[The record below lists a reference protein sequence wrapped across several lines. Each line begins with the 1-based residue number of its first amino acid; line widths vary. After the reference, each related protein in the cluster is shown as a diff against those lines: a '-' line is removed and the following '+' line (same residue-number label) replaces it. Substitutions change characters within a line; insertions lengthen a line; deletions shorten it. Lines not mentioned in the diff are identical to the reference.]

1 MITLKCIVMLFSKH
15 FEKLLIF
22 IVFSLSSCKVEKL
35 IQSNNTI
42 AEDQTKLLE
51 ENNGIAVVL
60 SKKIDSLRYEAQA
73 IQHMITATAQSNLP
87 PNLGSLKRVSFD
99 EFYFGTIVKEEVLER
114 RGSWLNIEL
123 TEKIQMEAGGFIL
136 RSRQGWYSYNS
147 PNYIYTSGE
156 VAMLNKENEAVVMT
170 QAESKTK
177 ISMYAMTISGTT
189 KSDLLNQKEVDLL
202 LAQSDLNFDGLVFND
217 KKFDFSNFNL
227 GSYRGTKFLK
237 CNLSNVVAIRPA
249 IGAQADFEYTTI
261 SEGIT
266 ENITFQNWKF
276 IKSAFFKTQLNDVIF
291 NDCILTGGSAVV
303 TFNQAKLFG
312 ARFTNSQQGYFKEIA
327 QYQTEH
333 VSSRFENVKFYQ
345 CVSWGNIYQNCSF
358 FDCEW
363 RGSSMLPYGNIK
375 GKILGGFFK
384 NLEIYSGDYSDIQI
398 LKNGLSY
405 PEFTDLNIT
414 FSKFRNAVIDAWFKN
429 SLTIIAPGGDYSN
442 IDFKT
447 SIFEAGIFGNSD
459 MYTNM
464 NMRNCDFSQCEFRGN
479 VTFTKCDLNGA
490 KFPSDLSK
498 ITFTDCIGR
507 P

>member
-1 MITLKCIVMLFSKH
+1 MLFSKH
-15 FEKLLIF
+15 SVKLLIF
-22 IVFSLSSCKVEKL
+22 IVLSLSSCKVEEL

-51 ENNGIAVVL
+51 ENNNIAVDV
-60 SKKIDSLRYEAQA
+60 STKIDSLRYEAQA
-73 IQHMITATAQSNLP
+73 IQKLITATTENNLP

-99 EFYFGTIVKEEVLER
+99 EFYFGVIVKEEVLER
-114 RGSWLNIEL
+114 QGSWLNIEL
-123 TEKIQMEAGGFIL
+123 TEKIQLETGGVIL
-136 RSRQGWYSYNS
+136 RNRQGWYSYNS
-147 PNYIYTSGE
+147 PNYIYTGGE
-156 VAMLNKENEAVVMT
+156 VVTLNKENKAEVLNQV
-170 QAESKTK
+170 ESKTK
-177 ISMYAMTISGTT
+177 ISKFVVTISGTT

-202 LAQSDLNFDGLVFND
+202 LSQSDLNFDGLVFND

-237 CNLSNVVAIRPA
+237 CNLSNVTAIRPS
-249 IGAQADFEYTTI
+249 IGTQTDFEYTTI
-261 SEGIT
+261 SEGVT
-266 ENITFQNWKF
+266 ENMTFQNWKF
-276 IKSAFFKTQLNDVIF
+276 IQSIFFKTTLNNIIF
-291 NDCILTGGSAVV
+291 NDCILTGGSGVV

-327 QYQTEH
+327 QNQTEH

-363 RGSSMLPYGNIK
+363 RGSAMLPYGGIK

-384 NLEIYSGDYSDIQI
+384 NLVIYSGDYSDIQI

-414 FSKFRNAVIDAWFKN
+414 FSKFRNAVIDAWFKT
-429 SLTIIAPGGDYSN
+429 SLTIIAPGGDYSY

-447 SIFEAGIFGNSD
+447 SIFEAGIFGNSN
-459 MYTNM
+459 MNTNM
-464 NMRNCDFSQCEFRGN
+464 NMQNCDFSKCDFRGN
-479 VTFTKCDLNGA
+479 VTFTKCDLRGA
-490 KFPSDLSK
+490 TFPSDLSR
-498 ITFTDCIGR
+498 ITFIDCIGR